1 MAPLVLGFLIVVG
14 VVVVLALV
22 ATFLPSVW
30 NPVARV
36 VRRVLD
42 IPVGLNP
49 PAPQNLAAMYYRPY
63 PARLQVNWPALVLGP
78 FWYLLAGL
86 WVSALWVH
94 FSIMATLIFVTGGVL
109 APVVWLYCGLKA
121 NEDLHEFRIARY
133 NVY

>member
-1 MAPLVLGFLIVVG
+1 MAPPVLGFLIVAGG
-14 VVVVLALV
+14 VVGLALV
-22 ATFLPSVW
+22 AKFVPSVW
-30 NPVARV
+30 TPVASV

-42 IPVGLNP
+42 IPIGLTP
-49 PAPQNLAAMYYRPY
+49 PPGPNLAEMYYRPY
-63 PARLQVNWPALVLGP
+63 PARLQINWPALVLGP

-94 FSIMATLIFVTGGVL
+94 FSIMATLVFVTGGVL

-121 NEDLHEFRIARY
+121 NEDLHEFRTARY